1 MIYDAENM
9 KMGYRILDCMID
21 FAGLLFV
28 IAHLLLAAY
37 FAIDKGVQALIRNSC
52 VIQKTCSNVRTR
64 LVNID
69 GEKIRSGWTIM
80 DGKDIARRVRNH
92 YAYLLEFN

>member
-9 KMGYRILDCMID
+9 KMGYRMLDCMID

-37 FAIDKGVQALIRNSC
+37 LATDKGKVLN
-52 VIQKTCSNVRTR
+52 QK
-64 LVNID
+64 
-69 GEKIRSGWTIM
+69 
-80 DGKDIARRVRNH
+80 
-92 YAYLLEFN
+92 